1 MNSSLRR
8 ALGVAAVAVT
18 TGTGALA
25 AQAPAPAPPPV
36 SVSGVVFTQ
45 ALYQLTDTL
54 NHVNRFDITRA
65 YINVIGKFS
74 GGLYTRV
81 TADIYNIAPDS
92 SRAYRLK
99 YAYAAYTPAKS
110 PLTFKIGLIH
120 TPWVEWEDAMWDY
133 RMQGTSAMDRNGYV
147 SSSDFG
153 AGVDGKWGPDK
164 VNFQVGLYNGENYNK
179 GTGDQ
184 RKDGMARVSVRV
196 RDTDDSSRVG
206 GLRVSAYGQ
215 YGNPTTGGTRQ
226 RLLGLVSYKSKQV
239 TLAGEAA
246 FTRDS
251 VTGGAMTNG
260 HVYSAF
266 GVFKFPKSKAAVIA
280 RVDIVHPQAGNTT
293 DKQTR
298 LIAGASYQLHPN
310 WRLLLDWDFLGYQT
324 TPTPAQE
331 ATRSQAL
338 FQTQFTF

>member
-8 ALGVAAVAVT
+8 ALGVAAVAVAT
-18 TGTGALA
+18 RTGALA

-54 NHVNRFDITRA
+54 NHINRFDITRA

-81 TADIYNIAPDS
+81 TADIYNITDS
-92 SRAYRLK
+92 SRAYRIK
-99 YAYAAYTPAKS
+99 YAYVAYTPAKS
-110 PLTFKIGLIH
+110 PLTFKIGEMH

-133 RMQGTSAMDRNGYV
+133 RMQGTSAMDRNGYL

-196 RDTDDSSRVG
+196 RDSDDSSRVG

-215 YGNPTTGGTRQ
+215 YGKATTGGKRQ
-226 RLLGLVSYKSKQV
+226 RLLGMISYKSKQV

-246 FTRDS
+246 VTRDS
-251 VTGGAMTNG
+251 VTVRNG

-280 RVDIVHPQAGNTT
+280 RVDVTHPQAGNTT

-298 LIAGASYQLHPN
+298 LIVGASYQLHPN